1 MNKNNDR
8 KTVAVAGATGN
19 CGLEVVRSAKARG
32 LRVRVLVRNEAK
44 LEPVKDCCDEIRT
57 VQVTDAETLKGS
69 LDGADYLISC
79 LGKTFQKDKIP
90 RRAVDVDAN
99 LNLFAEAK
107 QAGVERAALLSVFTA
122 RLDHPVVILRM
133 RAEAEKGL
141 VDSTIPYVI
150 IRPSGFFSD
159 MWEIFKMCQ
168 KKGTLWTFGS
178 ADMKFNPISL
188 VDLGKFMVDSL
199 IDDTNVGKVLDVGGP
214 EVLSPREMAEMSEKI
229 LGRKV
234 KVKTIPLWL
243 AKAGVFMIR
252 PFSRDTWELAQFFV
266 GNSDYATKHDNELV
280 APRTGTHRLKDYYR
294 DRYEEEKAAE

>member
-1 MNKNNDR
+1 MTKHNDG

-19 CGLEVVRSAKARG
+19 CGLEVVRAAKARG
-32 LRVRVLVRNEAK
+32 LRVRALVRNEAK

-57 VQVTDAETLKGS
+57 VQVTDAKTLEGC
-69 LDGADYLISC
+69 LDGADYLVSAV
-79 LGKTFQKDKIP
+79 GKTFQKDKIS

-107 QAGVERAALLSVFTA
+107 RAGVQRAALLSVFKA
-122 RLDHPVVILRM
+122 SLDHPVVILRM

-141 VDSTIPYVI
+141 IDSGIPYVI

-159 MWEIFKMCQ
+159 MWEIFQMCQ

-178 ADMKFNPISL
+178 ADMRFNPISL
-188 VDLGKFMVDSL
+188 IDLGEFMVDSL
-199 IDDTNVGKVLDVGGP
+199 LDDDNVGKVLDVGGP
-214 EVLSPREMAEMSEKI
+214 EVLSPREMAEMCAQI
-229 LGRKV
+229 VQRKV

-252 PFSRDTWELAQFFV
+252 PFSRGTWELAQFFV
-266 GNSDYATKHDNELV
+266 GNSDYATKHENELI
-280 APRTGTHRLKDYYR
+280 APPTGTHRLEEYYR
-294 DRYEEEKAAE
+294 CRYEEEGEET